1 MNTTKSKKIA
11 AIVVSI
17 LLLVTLGCAAG
28 IAYAFNLDKKLQGII
43 PDQTSIDGIDVSG
56 LNREEA
62 QKKLET
68 EITKKTQG
76 YRLNLQAVKEAVK
89 EPAKDGSSEQELQ
102 EDETQSTATS
112 TDSAAEALA
121 TESIDLSSCISTD
134 FSKQLDEALEPNS
147 KTDLSSKAFRVYK
160 YLSKQQ
166 SQPRS
171 LKLEYKFDQPSFEEK
186 LKQLASAVAKD
197 PQDASRSISGDK
209 VSITP
214 EEYGQELPLD
224 ASAQI
229 VEQKLAEYTKEGLPN
244 NKELSVELP
253 ITSTEPSVLA
263 SSFGK
268 VITINL
274 SSHKLHLFNGDQ
286 REKSYIIG
294 CGKPGYETPTGL
306 LKIVNKRKNP
316 SWHNP
321 DPEGWGAEMP
331 EVIGP
336 GPDNPLGPRALDL
349 NRPAIRI
356 HGVKNHAKLGI
367 SGSHGCINMSF
378 NDVIDLFDRVSVGTP
393 VNVHY

>member
-1 MNTTKSKKIA
+1 MNATKSKKIA
-11 AIVVSI
+11 AIVVS
-17 LLLVTLGCAAG
+17 LLLVVTLCCAAG

-56 LNREEA
+56 LSREEA
-62 QKKLET
+62 QKKLEA

-76 YRLNLQAVKEAVK
+76 YRLNLQAVKEAAQ
-89 EPAKDGSSEQELQ
+89 EPAKDSGSEQELQ
-102 EDETQSTATS
+102 EDKTQGT
-112 TDSAAEALA
+112 EALA

-147 KTDLSSKAFRVYK
+147 KTDLSSKALRVYK

-171 LKLEYKFDQPSFEEK
+171 LKLEYKFNQPSFEEK

-349 NRPAIRI
+349 NRTAIRI